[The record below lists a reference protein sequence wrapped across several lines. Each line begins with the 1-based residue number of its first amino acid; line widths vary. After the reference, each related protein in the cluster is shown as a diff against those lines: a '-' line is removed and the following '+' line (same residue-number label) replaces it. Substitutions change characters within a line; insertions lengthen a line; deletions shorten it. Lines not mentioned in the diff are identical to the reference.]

1 MDYGRI
7 LSRAWEILWEH
18 KWLVLLGV
26 LVVLGSR
33 GPGLSGGGTV
43 QMPFRPGR
51 FGFRL
56 PEFDPDVWLPEF
68 QRHLDLP
75 VVLAVMA
82 GLVIAAMAALVSATL
97 WAVSTIARGGLI
109 AGVDTIDGG
118 MVSTFG
124 AAWNAG
130 WAKGWRLIG
139 IGVLPAIPTLILGI
153 LVVGGMI
160 VFAATTLILGAP
172 SPVVPGVGLAVMW
185 GVAVCV
191 LLPIALVLSAL
202 QVFANRACMLEDL
215 GVIAAYR
222 RGLNVLVDHIGP
234 ALVLFLLQIVINVV
248 LGVVLA
254 IPRTI
259 LTLCCILWPVLLL
272 IQAAIATYFSA
283 MWTVAW
289 REWTGLGHAGDGTP
303 PGSIVNDL

>member
-51 FGFRL
+51 FDFRL

-185 GVAVCV
+185 GVAVCI
-191 LLPIALVLSAL
+191 LLPITLVLSAL

-215 GVIAAYR
+215 GVIAAYG

-234 ALVLFLLQIVINVV
+234 TLVLFLLQIVISVV
-248 LGVVLA
+248 LGVVLT
-254 IPRTI
+254 IPRAI

-272 IQAAIATYFSA
+272 IQAAIAAYFSA

-289 REWTGLGHAGDGTP
+289 REWTGLGHTGGGTP
-303 PGSIVNDL
+303 PSSIVNDP